1 MDQDAN
7 IMVLGENDPPFYDS
21 FSKQSVIARIHRS
34 LAEIDDIVP
43 NSPQRVH
50 GLRRDIGIGEERTL
64 LRGDRQ
70 TFRSR

>member
-50 GLRRDIGIGEERTL
+50 GLRHDIGIGEETHTTPR
-64 LRGDRQ
+64 
-70 TFRSR
+70 RSSDLP

>member
-50 GLRRDIGIGEERTL
+50 GLRRDMESARKRTL